1 LNALSRDLSGAAP
14 FSELAAAHGVFF
26 YYCGYFSQTIIAA
39 SADAIQQRMG
49 VAGVEDRVRR
59 RVLGAFVEMAQNIV
73 HYSAD
78 RLTAADAVDDEIR
91 FGTIVIAR
99 TEEGIVL
106 SCSNPVDR
114 ETHRRLDPKLEA
126 ISRMNLDAI
135 REAYRQALRAE
146 DDAGSKGG
154 GLGLLTLARGSTC
167 PLRYT
172 FEPSANSPE
181 LMVFELRITV

>member
-1 LNALSRDLSGAAP
+1 LSRDLTAEAP

-39 SADAIQQRMG
+39 SADAIEQRLD
-49 VAGVEDRVRR
+49 VAGVEDKIRR

-78 RLTAADAVDDEIR
+78 RLTAADAVNDEVR

-99 TEEGIVL
+99 SDEGIVL
-106 SCSNPVDR
+106 SCSNPVDQQAYQ
-114 ETHRRLDPKLEA
+114 RLDPKLET
-126 ISRMNLDAI
+126 ISRMSLDAI
-135 REAYRQALRAE
+135 REAYREALRAE
-146 DDAGSKGG
+146 DDADSKGA

-172 FEPSANSPE
+172 FEPSASSPE